1 MIFVSSELLGFA
13 NYTNEYIKMEEHEIM
28 VLKSSSDLR
37 QRIEKRIR
45 FFEKPNL
52 KHFPSPPF
60 KTYFEE
66 EVFEQP

>member
-1 MIFVSSELLGFA
+1 
-13 NYTNEYIKMEEHEIM
+13 MEEHEILA
-28 VLKSSSDLR
+28 LKSGSDLR

-52 KHFPSPPF
+52 KHFPTPPY

-66 EVFEQP
+66 EINEQS